1 MNNKLYIKRNI
12 EKYLKEFANFFPV
25 IAVIGPR
32 QSGKTTLVQNLFA
45 NYYYLNLENLDL
57 KQAAT
62 IDPRGFLEKLL
73 NYDGVIIDEFQNAPE
88 LLSYL
93 QIIVDREKRP
103 GFFILTG
110 SQNFLV
116 NQSISQSLAGRVGIL
131 TLLPLSIEEVNS
143 TGLQA
148 KFAEEA
154 IFRGSYPKI
163 FEMNNLAPQYVYPSY
178 IQTYL
183 ERDVRTIV
191 NVTNLTLFKKF
202 LGLCAARAGQLL
214 NVSALASDAGVSIQT
229 VNAWLSILQASYI
242 IFLQQPYYNNFNKRL
257 IKSPKLYF
265 YDTGILCSLLGL
277 ENVVQL
283 DNYYLRGALFEN
295 FIIADMYK
303 QFFNRAQ
310 NPSIYFWRDS
320 HGNEVDCVLERGL
333 GALPI
338 EIKASM
344 TFDTKFIAGLVN
356 WNKLAG
362 FQKSMLIYGGTEEF
376 VIKDCEVKSWR
387 NFAV

>member
-191 NVTNLTLFKKF
+191 NVTNLILFKKF
-202 LGLCAARAGQLL
+202 LGNTMSASKKSS
-214 NVSALASDAGVSIQT
+214 VSYLAKVA
-229 VNAWLSILQASYI
+229 
-242 IFLQQPYYNNFNKRL
+242 P
-257 IKSPKLYF
+257 
-265 YDTGILCSLLGL
+265 
-277 ENVVQL
+277 
-283 DNYYLRGALFEN
+283 
-295 FIIADMYK
+295 
-303 QFFNRAQ
+303 
-310 NPSIYFWRDS
+310 
-320 HGNEVDCVLERGL
+320 
-333 GALPI
+333 
-338 EIKASM
+338 
-344 TFDTKFIAGLVN
+344 
-356 WNKLAG
+356 
-362 FQKSMLIYGGTEEF
+362 
-376 VIKDCEVKSWR
+376 
-387 NFAV
+387 